1 MNILF
6 ITNNPNYTDEIVNFL
21 HAKHQVSYIISQK
34 DNLDK
39 SETFIDALKNNLFD
53 IVINFSPSLFDQ
65 LLILCKNQQ
74 VPFFQMTQEIF
85 FIEEKR
91 KDINFLCHFIFLSNG
106 DTIPNLLSSND
117 YIYILPAIFS
127 GINRPIKKEN
137 TETLKIVINIHCD
150 NIRFSPIYELIPF
163 LNVIPNSSIHIVDD
177 YLQDSFLNP
186 NIELSRTKNTNIKNL
201 ISEADIVIGSK
212 DFISYGILGEKFCV
226 VVGEKGYGG
235 IVSPDLFNNQYENYF
250 QGRIGGTLGES
261 TPQTLLNDDIG
272 FFLSMNEDE
281 RNNLYLKNK
290 TLFEEIQKTH
300 LLSLEKF
307 IVDKT
312 EKCIEYNSSFK
323 NVTLVFSN
331 DFELTSIS
339 DEKFVLINKRSQH
352 IHSHFEVEEADIIKS
367 FYKEN
372 SVQNAMITNKYEQ
385 NQDIFIEFVKTL
397 CDDKILAFI

>member
-65 LLILCKNQQ
+65 LLILCKDRQ
-74 VPFFQMTQEIF
+74 VPFFQITQDIF

-91 KDINFLCHFIFLSNG
+91 KNINFLSHFIFLSND
-106 DTIPNLLSSND
+106 DTVPNLLSSND
-117 YIYILPAIFS
+117 YIYTLPTISAE
-127 GINRPIKKEN
+127 INYPTKKEN

-150 NIRFSPIYELIPF
+150 NIKFSPIYELIPF

-186 NIELSRTKNTNIKNL
+186 NIELSRTETIDAKKL
-201 ISEADIVIGSK
+201 ISKADIVIGNK
-212 DFISYGILGEKFCV
+212 EFISYGILLEKFCIV
-226 VVGEKGYGG
+226 IGERGYGG
-235 IVSPDLFNNQYENYF
+235 IVSRDLFNNQYKNHF

-272 FFLSMNEDE
+272 LFLSMNEEE
-281 RNNLYLKNK
+281 RNNLYLENK
-290 TLFEEIQKTH
+290 TLLEEIQKTN

-312 EKCIEYNSSFK
+312 EKCIKYSSGFK
-323 NVTLVFSN
+323 NVTLVLSN

-339 DEKFVLINKRSQH
+339 DEKFVLVNKKSQH
-352 IHSHFEVEEADIIKS
+352 LHSHFEKEEADIIKS

-372 SVQNAMITNKYEQ
+372 SVQNAILTNKYEE
-385 NQDIFIEFVKTL
+385 NQDIFIEFIKTL
-397 CDDKILAFI
+397 CDDKILVFI